1 MTREESPPAVT
12 TPRKTL
18 SEKRGSVVISLGL
31 GITEL
36 ARPSVIV
43 TGWILLVG
51 GLLGVEFELTESERG
66 VKYPA
71 HIRLSIWLTRIRRLY
86 GSIAR

>member
-1 MTREESPPAVT
+1 MKSEERPPVVT
-12 TPRKTL
+12 TARKTL

-31 GITEL
+31 GIAEE
-36 ARPSVIV
+36 ARPSIIV
-43 TGWILLVG
+43 TGWILLG
-51 GLLGVEFELTESERG
+51 ARPHGVEFELTESERG

-71 HIRLSIWLTRIRRLY
+71 HIRLSIWPTRIRRLF